1 MHSSKGDVIALGGD
15 RPPVNDAEQISR
27 GCSVIMMTIIAGVP
41 GEKP

>member
-27 GCSVIMMTIIAGVP
+27 GCSVKMMTIIEGVCGIRP
-41 GEKP
+41 